1 MLSPLLPVAPMLLV
15 ADVLLRVH
23 GWRLHRPIFFGF
35 GQARLILLVIVLVLV
50 VVVSLRNRR
59 NR

>member
-1 MLSPLLPVAPMLLV
+1 MLLV

-35 GQARLILLVIVLVLV
+35 GRARLILLVIVLVLV

>member
-1 MLSPLLPVAPMLLV
+1 MFSPLQPVAPMVVV
-15 ADVLLRVH
+15 ADALLRAH

-35 GQARLILLVIVLVLV
+35 GQARLVLLVIVLVLV
-50 VVVSLRNRR
+50 LVVSLRNRR